1 MITPVSRI
9 ALALAAGCLFAGTVP
24 AQDAWPNK
32 PVRMIVPFAPGGG
45 IDIVGRTLG
54 QKLAERWKQGVVIE
68 NRPGASGSIGTDLAA
83 KAPADGYTVLMSV
96 NTIVMVPSLNPKTPY
111 HPVKDFAPVAPVALG
126 RLSLVANPSI
136 NVKTVAE
143 LVAMAKKDPGK
154 LNYGSPGS
162 GTPHHLAME
171 LFKQRAGVDL
181 THVPYKGSDGFLSG
195 ILGGQ
200 TQAVF
205 MPIHQA
211 LAQVQSGK
219 LVMLSA
225 GGTQRAAVTP
235 NVPSLAEA
243 AGIRDIDV
251 DMWYAMYFP
260 AGTPREIVMKL
271 NAELN
276 AILKLPEVADTL
288 GKQGLTPTGG
298 TPEEL
303 ASLTANDL
311 ARWAKVIADAKIKAD

>member
-1 MITPVSRI
+1 MR
-9 ALALAAGCLFAGTVP
+9 LAKSLLAAAVLLAAMP
-24 AQDAWPNK
+24 AAHAQDYPAK
-32 PVRMIVPFAPGGG
+32 PLRMIVPFAPGGG
-45 IDIVGRTLG
+45 IDILGRTLG
-54 QKLAERWKQGVVIE
+54 QKLAERWKQPVVIE
-68 NRPGASGSIGTDLAA
+68 NRPGASGNIGTELAA
-83 KAPADGYTVLMSV
+83 KSAADGYTLLMSV

-111 HPVKDFAPVAPVALG
+111 HPVKDFTPVSPVAIG
-126 RLSLVANPSI
+126 RLSLVANPAL
-136 NVKTVAE
+136 NVKSVAE
-143 LVAMAKKDPGK
+143 LVALARKEPGR

-181 THVPYKGSDGFLSG
+181 THIPYKGSDGFLSG

-211 LAQVQSGK
+211 LAQVNAGK

-251 DMWYAMYFP
+251 DMWYAMYLP
-260 AGTPREIVMKL
+260 AGAPREIVTRL

-276 AILKLPEVADTL
+276 AILKLPEVMETL
-288 GKQGLTPTGG
+288 GRQGLTPTGG

-303 ASLTANDL
+303 AALTSNDL
-311 ARWAKVIADAKIKAD
+311 ARWAKVISEAKIKAD